1 MVGTT
6 IEWYDFLFTAAA
18 ALIFNKLFFPNLDPL
33 TGVLAAFA
41 TYAVGFIGRPLG
53 GLVFGHFGDKI
64 GRKSMLLLTL
74 MLMGIPTVLIGLLPT
89 YESIGYWAA
98 IGLVILRFIQGMAM
112 GGEWGGAVLMA
123 VEHAPEGG
131 KGFWGSLPQAS
142 TGGGLMLASI
152 ALGLVSLLPEQALFS
167 WGWRLPFLASIILL
181 AVGWYIRVKVPESP
195 DFEKVKQQS
204 EEVKVPAFQVLKTIQ
219 NNLSP
224 LFWLALPKM
233 HGSILLQLLR

>member
-1 MVGTT
+1 
-6 IEWYDFLFTAAA
+6 
-18 ALIFNKLFFPNLDPL
+18 
-33 TGVLAAFA
+33 
-41 TYAVGFIGRPLG
+41 
-53 GLVFGHFGDKI
+53 
-64 GRKSMLLLTL
+64 
-74 MLMGIPTVLIGLLPT
+74 
-89 YESIGYWAA
+89 
-98 IGLVILRFIQGMAM
+98 M

-204 EEVKVPAFQVLKTIQ
+204 EEVKVPAFQVLKPSKTTYHHYFGSRCRKCMVLYCFNLYVSLHHHTIRY
-219 NNLSP
+219 STTRH
-224 LFWLALPKM
+224 FVCY
-233 HGSILLQLLR
+233 HLRCSRDFIYDAVMRTFVR

>member
-1 MVGTT
+1 
-6 IEWYDFLFTAAA
+6 
-18 ALIFNKLFFPNLDPL
+18 
-33 TGVLAAFA
+33 
-41 TYAVGFIGRPLG
+41 
-53 GLVFGHFGDKI
+53 
-64 GRKSMLLLTL
+64 MLLLTL

-195 DFEKVKQQS
+195 DFEK
-204 EEVKVPAFQVLKTIQ
+204 
-219 NNLSP
+219 
-224 LFWLALPKM
+224 
-233 HGSILLQLLR
+233 